1 MAIEAPVSRYKRTN
15 LKIYIVVCVLAALWF
30 GFWFGFDGYVSREFI
45 EENTN
50 EDGTANSTLLFN
62 RGAAPVLAL
71 GAVFFGAWLFAV
83 KDKKVVADEQE
94 LIVAGKRRIPYDAIE
109 SIDKTHLEK
118 KGLFTIIYKSESG
131 GQAQCR
137 LDSRQFDN
145 LSPILDHL
153 VAQIS

>member
-30 GFWFGFDGYVSREFI
+30 GFDGFVSKEFI
-45 EENTN
+45 EKNTN
-50 EDGTANSTLLFN
+50 EDGTANSTLLIN

-109 SIDKTHLEK
+109 SIDKTHFEK
-118 KGLFTIIYKSESG
+118 KGLFTIIYTSESG

-137 LDSRQFDN
+137 LDNRQFDN
-145 LSPILDHL
+145 LSPVLDHL

>member
-15 LKIYIVVCVLAALWF
+15 LKIYIVVCVLAAL
-30 GFWFGFDGYVSREFI
+30 WFGFDGYVSREFI

-71 GAVFFGAWLFAV
+71 GAVFFGVWLFTV

-94 LIVAGKRRIPYDAIE
+94 LVVAGKRRIPYDAIE

-118 KGLFTIIYKSESG
+118 KGFFTIIYKSESG
-131 GQAQCR
+131 GQMQCR
-137 LDSRQFDN
+137 LDNREFDN

-153 VAQIS
+153 VAQIT